1 MSYSLAPHVTAAD
14 TDDGMVLLHETTGRY
29 WMLNTTG
36 AAIVRSLRQ
45 GKDLAEVVDE
55 LGVRFP
61 QDTTR
66 LTADVNTLL
75 QHLLKAG
82 LVTE

>member
-29 WMLNTTG
+29 WMLNATG
-36 AAIVRSLRQ
+36 AAVVRSLRE
-45 GKDLAEVVDE
+45 GKGIAEVVDE
-55 LGVRFP
+55 LGVRFS

-66 LTADVNTLL
+66 LTADVNRLL
-75 QHLLKAG
+75 EHLLKAG
-82 LVTE
+82 LVTA